1 MSRAAS
7 VGMPCCSVITWR
19 TVPAEAGSGSPGFM
33 FFTGTL
39 RRTSRVWTISQTAP
53 SLNASS
59 AVRVS
64 VPAFWSSSIVAG
76 EPLKS

>member
-1 MSRAAS
+1 M
-7 VGMPCCSVITWR
+7 
-19 TVPAEAGSGSPGFM
+19 PAEAGSGSPGLR

-39 RRTSRVWTISQTAP
+39 RRTSRVWTISSTAP
-53 SLNASS
+53 SLKASS
-59 AVRVS
+59 AVSVR